1 MKNNSNEKFNKNVF
15 SGTVKS
21 DIKFDEVYVG
31 LTTVG
36 TRVMIP
42 VDTQRRFNVYKT
54 SIRRRRQRIDVL

>member
-1 MKNNSNEKFNKNVF
+1 M
-15 SGTVKS
+15 KS

-42 VDTQRRFNVYKT
+42 VDTRRHVNVYNT